1 MFKSNRKPALRAK
14 GYYMTNPTDNQSQEN
29 TQQKA
34 NDKEL
39 NFRALEQKYQKQLE
53 IERAARLEAERIAQ
67 EKSRVQDD
75 DHDDEPY
82 VDHRKLE
89 KKLAKFG
96 EKTKQETQSEIKN
109 AVQTAL
115 YEERKQNWLKN
126 NSDFYDVMQLAE
138 KFAAKDPEL
147 AETIL
152 EMPDT
157 FERQKLVYKN
167 IKAMGLHK
175 PEQKTPSIQEKI
187 DANRRSP
194 YYQPSGVGTAPY
206 ASQGDFSPSG
216 QKQAY
221 DKLQELKKNLRI

>member
-1 MFKSNRKPALRAK
+1 
-14 GYYMTNPTDNQSQEN
+14 MTNPTDNQVQEN

-53 IERAARLEAERIAQ
+53 AERGARIEAERLLQQKANQ
-67 EKSRVQDD
+67 NQDD

-82 VDHRKLE
+82 VDHRKLD

-109 AVQTAL
+109 AVQAAL

-126 NSDFYDVMQLAE
+126 NQDFYDVMQNAD
-138 KFAAKDPEL
+138 KFWQKDPEL

-167 IKAMGLHK
+167 IKALGIDK
-175 PEQKTPSIQEKI
+175 PAQKQPSIQEKI

-206 ASQGDFSPSG
+206 ASQGDFSPGG

-221 DKLQELKKNLRI
+221 DKLQELKRNLRLG